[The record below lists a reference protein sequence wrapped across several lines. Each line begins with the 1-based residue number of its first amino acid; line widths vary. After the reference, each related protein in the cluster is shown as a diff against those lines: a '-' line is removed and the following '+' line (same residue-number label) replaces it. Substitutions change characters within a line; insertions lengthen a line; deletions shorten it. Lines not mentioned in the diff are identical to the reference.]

1 MVMAMLMYFPSGTF
15 NIDFGLKASAAEI
28 IPSKPTEGDGS
39 EGKPDQIGT
48 KEEIY
53 WFAALVNGTLTGVT
67 QNKSANAVLTADITV
82 NKNVLDEKG
91 ELNTENSTNIT
102 SWTPFGNVSNWY
114 IGTFDGQNHTVSGLY
129 FNENNTK
136 NVGVKDSYFK
146 GSLNVGGVCG
156 YNYTN
161 YGTATITNCYN
172 TGNVSG
178 NRCVGGVCGANEAYE
193 EETTTIITNCYFDS
207 EKYSGNAVGIN
218 AGTATDV
225 EGKTTAQFNSGE
237 VAYLLQ
243 SGQTPD
249 KNGVTPEVWGQEIGK
264 DLYPVLDSIKK
275 VYQNVSYSGC
285 EGIKGKPSY
294 SYSNTQNAPVY
305 AEHNMTEHPANAATC
320 TEPGNYA
327 YWTCSYENG
336 VYYKDKDCTDTFAN
350 LAATVI
356 PALEHEDID
365 NDGYCNNG
373 CGQPVRP
380 IVKEVSATLNGDIGL
395 NYYIALPESITSDEG
410 AYVQFTVNGQTTEVY
425 LKDLTAEED
434 GTYKFTCWLTAKEM
448 SDAVTFQLY
457 DGNGALIDI
466 YKNSGDKIEGASFE
480 YSLAEYFDTLSSDES
495 IDNEALKNIAY
506 ATLVYGAYA
515 QNAFNHNANPS
526 LDGSELATVTAE
538 TLESFKMTKSAE
550 IPAGLKLTEMTFILE
565 TETTLRLYF
574 KSENIENYTFKL
586 DGTDVTLNKIE
597 EESLY
602 YVEIANISAK
612 DLNTNHTLII
622 NDECEFNF
630 SALSYAYAAL
640 KTGKNDNLCN
650 VVKALYKYNEAA
662 NAYFGK

>member
-1 MVMAMLMYFPSGTF
+1 MCGYNEFGTIA
-15 NIDFGLKASAAEI
+15 NC
-28 IPSKPTEGDGS
+28 
-39 EGKPDQIGT
+39 
-48 KEEIY
+48 
-53 WFAALVNGTLTGVT
+53 NNTG
-67 QNKSANAVLTADITV
+67 
-82 NKNVLDEKG
+82 
-91 ELNTENSTNIT
+91 
-102 SWTPFGNVSNWY
+102 
-114 IGTFDGQNHTVSGLY
+114 TVSGSA
-129 FNENNTK
+129 F
-136 NVGVKDSYFK
+136 
-146 GSLNVGGVCG
+146 VGGVCG
-156 YNYTN
+156 YNIAFDES
-161 YGTATITNCYN
+161 TATIANCYNTGTVSGNQYVGGVCGFISGWGNNAKITNCYN
-172 TGNVSG
+172 TGAVNGSSY
-178 NRCVGGVCGANEAYE
+178 VGGVCGLNEYG
-193 EETTTIITNCYFDS
+193 TITNCYFDR
-207 EKYSGNAVGIN
+207 KVYTGNAVGN
-218 AGTATDV
+218 NMGTV
-225 EGKTTAQFNSGE
+225 SENVLGKETTQFTSGE
-237 VAYLLQ
+237 VAYLLSQ
-243 SGQTPD
+243 GCTAGEITYDGSIWGQT
-249 KNGVTPEVWGQEIGK
+249 IGI
-264 DLYPVLDSIKK
+264 DNSPVLGGTK
-275 VYQNVSYSGC
+275 VYQVDAYAGC
-285 EGIKGKPSY
+285 KANPGTASTG
-294 SYSNTQNAPVY
+294 YSNIDAPVY

-336 VYYKDKDCTDTFAN
+336 VYYKDKDGTDTFAN

-515 QNAFNHNANPS
+515 QNAFNHNADPS

-550 IPAGLKLTEMTFILE
+550 IPVGLKLTEMTLILE

-612 DLNTNHTLII
+612 DLDTNHTLII